1 MNLGRVIGT
10 VVATQK
16 YEGLQ
21 GKKFLLVQPLDHALR
36 VAGDPLVAVDT
47 VQAGKGELIYFV
59 NSREAALAL
68 DPFFVPVDAAIVG
81 IVDDVAPETAQPHPD
96 VFVIEKTGGAL

>member
-21 GKKFLLVQPLDHALR
+21 GKKFLLVQPLDQPP
-36 VAGDPLVAVDT
+36 G
-47 VQAGKGELIYFV
+47 
-59 NSREAALAL
+59 NLAL
-68 DPFFVPVDAAIVG
+68 QEGVALPVARRPLAPMAQGRAVENQQG
-81 IVDDVAPETAQPHPD
+81 IRARHSGYVRRKSD
-96 VFVIEKTGGAL
+96 GG